1 MGDTLILLLK
11 DTNTQWVLMGT
22 LLLGLA
28 SGVLGSFA
36 LLKKQSLIGDAMAHA
51 ALPGICLAFLITGEK
66 SILSFMVG
74 ATALGLLASYFI
86 HVISTKSRIKEDTA
100 IGLVLSVFFGIGI
113 VLLTYIA
120 QLNNGNQTGLD
131 DFIFGQAASL
141 VGNDVNMMLTISA
154 VLLVITFLL
163 FKELKLLT
171 FDPQFAKGLGLPIGL
186 LNGLLMILI
195 VGAVV
200 IGLQAVGVVLMSAML
215 ITPAIAARYW
225 TERLDFMVL
234 IAGGIGAV
242 SGVLGTLL
250 SAVANRMPTGPLII
264 VAATIIFLISLIFS
278 PKRGLLI
285 KAIRHYQLRKL
296 TERQQVLQAIYES
309 CEKKLDKKG
318 VIPTLTIKELSK
330 DQQLM
335 PEKSFEAVLKKL
347 MRERLLAEASN
358 ESVSWTNIGL
368 EKAYQVV
375 LNKRLMEIYLMYEM
389 KYAHLQPDTE
399 LPFAFLHL
407 PEKEASEL
415 HELLAEYGRKPILLP
430 SNLAQF
436 SEKKGFTNES
446 NSVVKQE
453 QRRISR

>member
-1 MGDTLILLLK
+1 MVDTLIRLLQ
-11 DTNTQWVLMGT
+11 DSNTQWVLMGT

-51 ALPGICLAFLITGEK
+51 ALPGICLVFLITGEK
-66 SILSFMVG
+66 SILAFMVG
-74 ATALGLLASYFI
+74 AALLGLLASYFI
-86 HVISTKSRIKEDTA
+86 HIISTHSRIKEDTA

-141 VGNDVNMMLTISA
+141 VGDDVRMMVTISA
-154 VLLVITFLL
+154 VLLIITFIL

-171 FDPQFAKGLGLPIGL
+171 FDVQFAKGIGLPTGL

-225 TERLDFMVL
+225 TERLDYMVV
-234 IAGGIGAV
+234 IAGGIGAI

-250 SAVANRMPTGPLII
+250 STVANRMPTGPLII

-278 PKRGLLI
+278 PKRGLLT
-285 KAIRHYQLRKL
+285 KVIRYYRLRKT
-296 TERQQVLQAIYES
+296 TERQQALQLIYQT
-309 CEKKLDKKG
+309 CERNLDKKG
-318 VIPTLTIKELSK
+318 FTGVMGTAELLK
-330 DQQLM
+330 RQQLM
-335 PEKSFEAVLKKL
+335 SSNRFKVLLRRFVK
-347 MRERLLAEASN
+347 
-358 ESVSWTNIGL
+358 ESVVEDINGQSLRLTKTGL
-368 EKAYQVV
+368 DEAYEIV
-375 LNKRLMEIYLMYEM
+375 LNNRLMEVYIMNEM
-389 KYAHLQPDTE
+389 KYAYLDLNSDTP
-399 LPFAFLHL
+399 LSFLKI
-407 PEKEASEL
+407 PEKEKSEL
-415 HELLAEYGRKPILLP
+415 LGLLQGLGRIPSLLP
-430 SNLAQF
+430 SSLSPSTIAVTSVDSNLPRA
-436 SEKKGFTNES
+436 K
-446 NSVVKQE
+446 E
-453 QRRISR
+453 QGGVGR